1 MFTKYFNNNQEYVQE
16 NFEVDQYPEENVLRE
31 EDIIEEEAEYDEE
44 EAVDEEAVDE
54 EAVEEEADEEE
65 IDEEKLQSK
74 LNYYDEDEDK
84 EDRLY
89 IISIDNIP
97 HLYAK
102 DLKELRTKMW
112 EIANVLLKSSKNE
125 SDGYYIFTNNLNEIK
140 IICPYDFFILKY
152 HHVLYELKIDYVLSH
167 TSYYPKN

>member
-1 MFTKYFNNNQEYVQE
+1 MFTKYFNNNQEYVQQQE
-16 NFEVDQYPEENVLRE
+16 DFEVDQYPEENVFRE
-31 EDIIEEEAEYDEE
+31 EVDDDEAED
-44 EAVDEEAVDE
+44 VDAD
-54 EAVEEEADEEE
+54 EADEEE

-102 DLKELRTKMW
+102 DLKELRAKMW

-152 HHVLYELKIDYVLSH
+152 HHVLYEIKIDYVLSH
-167 TSYYPKN
+167 SSYYPKN

>member
-1 MFTKYFNNNQEYVQE
+1 MFTKYFNNGETEYVIDEQQVVVDE
-16 NFEVDQYPEENVLRE
+16 DVDEQVDEDVDQDV
-31 EDIIEEEAEYDEE
+31 DVDQDQDVDDEAEEQ
-44 EAVDEEAVDE
+44 VDEDE
-54 EAVEEEADEEE
+54 L
-65 IDEEKLQSK
+65 DEEKLQSK

-84 EDRLY
+84 KDRLY

-152 HHVLYELKIDYVLSH
+152 HHVLYELKIDYVLNH
-167 TSYYPKN
+167 TSYFPKIK